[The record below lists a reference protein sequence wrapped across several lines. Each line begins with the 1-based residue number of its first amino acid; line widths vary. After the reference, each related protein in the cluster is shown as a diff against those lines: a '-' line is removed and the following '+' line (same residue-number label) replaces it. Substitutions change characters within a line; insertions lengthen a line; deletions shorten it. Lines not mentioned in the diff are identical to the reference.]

1 MEEFILLPAVDTM
14 MTKFIAPS
22 SFTVKVHH
30 VFSNV
35 GMIIESIITSFK
47 ISPTSLGGGKQ
58 TTTAGEHI
66 SQCGR
71 IKAATM
77 LC

>member
-1 MEEFILLPAVDTM
+1 MKRIDWFIIWKMEEFILLPAVDTM

-35 GMIIESIITSFK
+35 GMIIESIIILANRSDV
-47 ISPTSLGGGKQ
+47 SLDDI
-58 TTTAGEHI
+58 E
-66 SQCGR
+66 R
-71 IKAATM
+71 
-77 LC
+77 LR

>member
-1 MEEFILLPAVDTM
+1 MENTAGELVKRIDWCTIWKMEEFILLPAVDTM

-35 GMIIESIITSFK
+35 GMIIESIINEDSN
-47 ISPTSLGGGKQ
+47 I
-58 TTTAGEHI
+58 
-66 SQCGR
+66 
-71 IKAATM
+71 
-77 LC
+77 